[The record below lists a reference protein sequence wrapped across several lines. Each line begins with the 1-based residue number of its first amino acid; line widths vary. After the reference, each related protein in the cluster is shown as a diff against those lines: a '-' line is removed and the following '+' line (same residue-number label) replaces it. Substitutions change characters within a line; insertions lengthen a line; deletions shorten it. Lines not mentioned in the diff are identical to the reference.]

1 MDRGRLP
8 NTDPPRSRQGDL
20 HKRASTVSSNYT
32 VLADLL
38 TFYSVVMNTQF
49 IIFYEEEEHYLEET
63 GIQAFFKKSSRQIA
77 EAFQSTA
84 VYLDLARDLDRK
96 TPLPFFKSK
105 IDGAQLAY
113 DRLKLELSERVGE
126 EKVSEI
132 EEQVLTAIKKERDE
146 SAG

>member
-1 MDRGRLP
+1 
-8 NTDPPRSRQGDL
+8 
-20 HKRASTVSSNYT
+20 
-32 VLADLL
+32 
-38 TFYSVVMNTQF
+38 MNTQF
-49 IIFYEEEEHYLEET
+49 IVFYEDEELFLDESTLLV
-63 GIQAFFKKSSRQIA
+63 FFKKSSRQIA

-84 VYLDLARDLDRK
+84 VYLDLARDLDKK

-132 EEQVLTAIKKERDE
+132 EEQVLTAIKKEKDE